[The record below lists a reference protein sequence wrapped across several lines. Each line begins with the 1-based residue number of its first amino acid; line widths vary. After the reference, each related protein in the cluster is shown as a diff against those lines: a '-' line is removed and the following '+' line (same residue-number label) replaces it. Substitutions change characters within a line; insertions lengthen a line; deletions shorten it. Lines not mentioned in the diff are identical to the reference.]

1 MSALSKW
8 MWTNLVWIPGRAAAT
23 GPPASRNSWW
33 SFPWN
38 FSRCLLQLV
47 VLDDVTLL
55 LPLETLLLHT
65 LQVAVLLFL
74 SGISPHWGHQELAVC
89 WATVSSQLSHPV
101 ILRHK
106 LQNGILISGVDRH
119 CLSDTRLI
127 KCVCVFTEPTRV
139 LVPSLLILYQT
150 LFDIFPFVFCFL
162 GIWQTY
168 GPWRT
173 KCLCAFQVVTPEK
186 YEVKGSIEEAAI
198 VLTACAEPKMQV
210 TITLTSP
217 VIREESGRDGG
228 WKPIT
233 ALPPSLLFVSPLSC
247 SLSL

>member
-1 MSALSKW
+1 MNVDKSSMNTRSCGSNRTVGQQEL
-8 MWTNLVWIPGRAAAT
+8 LVI
-23 GPPASRNSWW
+23 
-33 SFPWN
+33 FPMK
-38 FSRCLLQLV
+38 LLQMLTSARSV
-47 VLDDVTLL
+47 GRCNTSSATRDAALT
-55 LPLETLLLHT
+55 HI
-65 LQVAVLLFL
+65 A
-74 SGISPHWGHQELAVC
+74 ELAVC

-162 GIWQTY
+162 GIWQMY